1 MQRTKGYPMK
11 SNLLC
16 ALPVFFFFGN
26 QISGTFGYPSVPL
39 YGEDDNP
46 DPYFRTSLGS
56 PTPALLNQ
64 LKTNLD
70 EIAGMKILLNE
81 LICWCRGFR

>member
-11 SNLLC
+11 SNLLF

-26 QISGTFGYPSVPL
+26 QISCTFGYPYVPL
-39 YGEDDNP
+39 YEEADTQ
-46 DPYFRTSLGS
+46 DPYVRTSLGS

-70 EIAGMKILLNE
+70 EIAGIKILLN
-81 LICWCRGFR
+81 